1 MNIATAS
8 LPAFLLRAVLVVMV
22 ASVSAGCASE
32 SADVDVDATRDV
44 VTGAGEE
51 GLGDGWNFS
60 ADSERVGGSCAPSR
74 ADGAVSPEQRAFLDA
89 IAFAEG
95 TRNDGENDG
104 YNVLF
109 SHRKISDCSS
119 HPNRRIC
126 AGRYCSTASGRYQFL
141 TRTWNSLKL
150 PSFKPENQDRGAVKL
165 MARRRASVPA
175 GRAMTAT
182 EFRNVL
188 DKVSYEWASLPPG
201 RYGQPLKSRS
211 ALRAVYCS
219 EIRCP

>member
-1 MNIATAS
+1 MTHRMNMNLSPFFGRVAVAIA
-8 LPAFLLRAVLVVMV
+8 VC
-22 ASVSAGCASE
+22 VSAACGAE
-32 SADVDVDATRDV
+32 SGEVDSDTTRDT
-44 VTGAGEE
+44 VTDEGSDALGE
-51 GLGDGWNFS
+51 GWDFA
-60 ADSERVGGSCAPSR
+60 ADEARVGSSCEPSR
-74 ADGAVSPEQRAFLDA
+74 AAGAVSAEQHAFLEA

-95 TRNDGENDG
+95 TRDWGVNDG

-109 SHRKISDCSS
+109 SHRTVADCRL

-141 TRTWNSLKL
+141 TRTWASLRM
-150 PSFKPENQDRGAVKL
+150 PTFKPENQDRGAAKL
-165 MARRRASVPA
+165 MARRRAAVPV
-175 GRAMTAT
+175 GRAMNAT

-201 RYGQPLKSRS
+201 RYGQPLKSRA

-219 EIRCP
+219 EIACP